1 MVAAMPQGPTTSNR
15 SVFRT
20 RDGPRLGLTLV
31 ELLVVLALLG
41 VLLSLGAFLVPP
53 PSAAVFARDAQSLY
67 QQARLEAVKR
77 NRPVAVVWDADA
89 GRLEARVD
97 SASTTV
103 AAACTGDTVVRWLA
117 PGEYGRLT
125 ITADFAHD
133 GAVWLPSTLMRGC
146 AGAASELQTLTVAS
160 PRRTVNVD
168 VSTTGEVNLR

>member
-1 MVAAMPQGPTTSNR
+1 MPKWPTTPSPSARR
-15 SVFRT
+15 S
-20 RDGPRLGLTLV
+20 RDRSRGGVTLV
-31 ELLVVLALLG
+31 ELLIVLAIVGILF
-41 VLLSLGAFLVPP
+41 SLGAFLVPP

-103 AAACTGDTVVRWLA
+103 AAACTGDTVVRSLA
-117 PGEYGRLT
+117 PGDYGRLT
-125 ITADFAHD
+125 ITADFEHD

-146 AGAASELQTLTVAS
+146 AGVATELQTLTVAS